1 MTQIATYVLIGFGLF
16 LLSIMG
22 LIVILI
28 AVNNSLEIA
37 ALFFCVLSG
46 LGATMMSTVFS
57 ALDSQRKVDLA
68 KQRKQ
73 DD

>member
-16 LLSIMG
+16 LLAIMG

>member
-1 MTQIATYVLIGFGLF
+1 MTQTATYVLIGFGLF
-16 LLSIMG
+16 LLAIMG

-46 LGATMMSTVFS
+46 LGAMMMSTVFS